1 MIENADLKKISKQY
15 CVPSA
20 HRPEKWDSKKKKKK
34 TAFQTDTHTTGIH
47 KTQSELGFV
56 I

>member
-20 HRPEKWDSKKKKKK
+20 YRPEKWDSKKKKKK
-34 TAFQTDTHTTGIH
+34 TAFQLDRYTYNWHTQNA
-47 KTQSELGFV
+47 K
-56 I
+56 